1 MLVVAY
7 LPKFGNQGK
16 PSAQRKALSRFLET
30 TRSEVAAEFVQV
42 DPGIGTLKSA
52 IDTAQE
58 IGASLV
64 IARLGSRS
72 KSLPALRLLRDARIP
87 FLALDDQR
95 FDPRTI
101 DEYLRQAEEA
111 WHQRSQRIR
120 KGLATAVRRGAK
132 LGSAR
137 PGHWNKKNE
146 HKRGWKKASAA
157 SAARRAARVADAYM
171 PLVPRMESM
180 RADGATFEQIALA
193 LNQEGHVTTRGVPFT
208 ASTVFKILGRQER
221 QHDRA

>member
-1 MLVVAY
+1 MQVVAY

-16 PSAQRKALSRFLET
+16 PSAQRNALSRFLET

-42 DPGIGTLKSA
+42 DPGLGTLESA
-52 IDTAQE
+52 IDKAEE

-72 KSLPALRLLRDARIP
+72 KSLPVLRLLKDARIP

-101 DEYLRQAEEA
+101 DEYIRQAEKV
-111 WHQRSQRIR
+111 WHERSERIK
-120 KGLATAVRRGAK
+120 KGLAIAVRRGAK

-137 PGHWNKKNE
+137 PGHWTKKN
-146 HKRGWKKASAA
+146 KDRRGWRKATVASAA
-157 SAARRAARVADAYM
+157 SRAARVADAYM
-171 PLVPRMESM
+171 PLVPQMESM
-180 RADGATFEQIALA
+180 RAEGATFEQIALA
-193 LNQEGHVTTRGVPFT
+193 LNQQGHVTTRGVPFT
-208 ASTVFKILGRQER
+208 ASTVFKILRRQER
-221 QHDRA
+221 QHD